1 MGFWKFKDYVTE
13 QHRSPLLEWYGTLE
27 EGVQAEFD
35 LLLKNLDETEDWDE
49 VKPRKRKYKE
59 LSRRHEGLCE
69 LLLKVGKRKFRPLGI
84 LRRETREFIFL
95 GGAEKIGQD
104 ATDPEG
110 AFDEALRLK
119 GKFEEGRGEVR
130 DYYY

>member
-13 QHRSPLLEWYGTLE
+13 QHRSPLLEWYGTLDE
-27 EGVQAEFD
+27 VVQAEFD
-35 LLLKNLDETEDWDE
+35 LLLKNMSETENWDE

-59 LSRRHEGLCE
+59 LTRQHEGLCE
-69 LLLKVGKRKFRPLGI
+69 LLLKVGKRSFRPLGI

-104 ATDPEG
+104 ASDPEG

-119 GKFEEGRGEVR
+119 GKFDEGRGGTR
-130 DYYY
+130 DYRY